1 MPCPVQA
8 RFSHGQRAL
17 GMLRCHRTWTTPA
30 MTTANDKLLSAEE
43 IAAEVEAYVGS
54 VAALVGKAAKRP

>member
-1 MPCPVQA
+1 
-8 RFSHGQRAL
+8 
-17 GMLRCHRTWTTPA
+17 MLRCHRTWTTCA
-30 MTTANDKLLSAEE
+30 MTTANYKLLSAKE